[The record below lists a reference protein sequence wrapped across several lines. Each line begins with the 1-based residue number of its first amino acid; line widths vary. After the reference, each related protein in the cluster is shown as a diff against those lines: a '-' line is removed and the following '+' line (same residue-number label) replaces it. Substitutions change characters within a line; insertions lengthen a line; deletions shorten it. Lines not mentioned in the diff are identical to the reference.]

1 VKAAVTRRLAA
12 AKVFSALQVPHV
24 RPGSAGRQDTKAFRP
39 GEREFMS
46 QPERRAPTSA
56 RVAGPV
62 GKPPG
67 PVDVHVAHDLTRF
80 TLADMVRCGEALRLL
95 ATEATSMEKAA
106 QEVTRYLY
114 QNLRERNS
122 DNLSCVLVRFFR
134 TFIYARL
141 AQDLREAAAAQTF
154 LSADVS
160 KDTKCLTLLATV
172 GDDPRWNSRYTSAA
186 HKCIPLFSEAIVERF
201 PMISQLIRQLGLT
214 TSDLLHATPELIKE
228 LDQRSFGVFH
238 VPVAL
243 NSPFVP
249 AQADFVAPHGVSSV
263 LGFGGM
269 LPDGDLFAV
278 IIFARIAIPS
288 STADMFR
295 TIALNL
301 KVGLLDLLD
310 KPVFAD

>member
-1 VKAAVTRRLAA
+1 
-12 AKVFSALQVPHV
+12 
-24 RPGSAGRQDTKAFRP
+24 
-39 GEREFMS
+39 MS
-46 QPERRAPTSA
+46 QPERPAPTSA
-56 RVAGPV
+56 RIAGPV
-62 GKPPG
+62 GKPPA
-67 PVDVHVAHDLTRF
+67 PVDVQVAHDLTRF

-106 QEVTRYLY
+106 QAVTRYLY
-114 QNLRERNS
+114 ENLRKRNS

-134 TFIYARL
+134 TLIYARL
-141 AQDLREAAAAQTF
+141 ATDLREASSQTSV
-154 LSADVS
+154 SAEIS
-160 KDTKCLTLLATV
+160 EDTKCLTLLATV
-172 GDDPRWNSRYTSAA
+172 GDDPRWNSRHTSTG
-186 HKCIPLFSEAIVERF
+186 HKCIPLISEAIVERF

-214 TSDLLHATPELIKE
+214 TSELLRTTPELIKE
-228 LDQRSFGVFH
+228 LDQRNFGVFH
-238 VPVAL
+238 VPMAI

-249 AQADFVAPHGVSSV
+249 AADFVASHGVSSV

-301 KVGLLDLLD
+301 KVALLDLLD

>member
-1 VKAAVTRRLAA
+1 
-12 AKVFSALQVPHV
+12 
-24 RPGSAGRQDTKAFRP
+24 
-39 GEREFMS
+39 MS
-46 QPERRAPTSA
+46 QPERPAPRSA
-56 RVAGPV
+56 RIAGPV
-62 GKPPG
+62 GKPPA
-67 PVDVHVAHDLTRF
+67 PVDVQVAHDLTRF

-106 QEVTRYLY
+106 QAVTCYLY
-114 QNLRERNS
+114 ENLRTRNS

-134 TFIYARL
+134 TLIYARL
-141 AQDLREAAAAQTF
+141 ATDLREAASQTSV
-154 LSADVS
+154 SAEIS
-160 KDTKCLTLLATV
+160 EDTKCLTLLATA
-172 GDDPRWNSRYTSAA
+172 GDDPRWNSRHTSTG
-186 HKCIPLFSEAIVERF
+186 HKCIPLISEAIVERF

-214 TSDLLHATPELIKE
+214 TSELLRTTPELIKE
-228 LDQRSFGVFH
+228 LDQRNFGVFH
-238 VPVAL
+238 VPMAI

-301 KVGLLDLLD
+301 KVALLDLLD